1 MRLASFTVKNFRSI
15 TDAYKLPLRDF
26 AVLVG
31 PNNEGKSNVLKSI
44 VLALGLLSRSRYYKS
59 QRQLRYRYGAEEDLA
74 FSWNRD
80 YPLTLQAT
88 QLDGRS
94 EFVLEFELNTAEQRE
109 FRTRT
114 KLNLSTNLKLK
125 LSLGRED
132 AKLDL
137 LLQGQAKQKVGP
149 DLEEVARFVAERLD
163 IQYIPAIRP
172 SALAESVVD
181 DLLARELALLEANAE
196 YQELLGKLE
205 AIQQPVLDA
214 LSSELTKT
222 VSGFIPEVSAVSVQ
236 TGNALR
242 RAVRHSSRVL
252 IDDGTETDLGRKGDG
267 VKSLTAIAL
276 LRHTSQKARGNRSL
290 IFAIEEPESHLHP
303 RAIHGLRTVLQDI
316 ANVNQVIVTTHSPV
330 LVDRQET
337 RRNII
342 VQDGRAIPAKHI
354 RDVRDALGVELSDN
368 LASATLVLLVE
379 GEEDRQV
386 IGAWLPKLSTKLG
399 RALATGNFAI
409 DTLGGAT
416 NLRYKAGLHKT
427 FLCKVHAFVD
437 NDVAG
442 RNAIDSALAGG
453 TLEKTEYRAAVCHG
467 MANSELEDFIKEE
480 TYQHA
485 VQASFGVALVAKF
498 MSTNKKQW
506 SDRIRDNFQD
516 QGIPWSPSLERQVKA
531 VVAAAAASVAL
542 DSLNEHRRGPIDA
555 LVSQLEERLA
565 NV

>member
-1 MRLASFTVKNFRSI
+1 MTHKLGGALKKQMRCFEDQRVTMQRPGFKAFGCRLVWIFSVYFTLDIVTMRLASFTVKNFRSI

-242 RAVRHSSRVL
+242 RAVSIRPVF
-252 IDDGTETDLGRKGDG
+252 
-267 VKSLTAIAL
+267 SLMTG
-276 LRHTSQKARGNRSL
+276 QKQ
-290 IFAIEEPESHLHP
+290 I
-303 RAIHGLRTVLQDI
+303 
-316 ANVNQVIVTTHSPV
+316 
-330 LVDRQET
+330 
-337 RRNII
+337 
-342 VQDGRAIPAKHI
+342 
-354 RDVRDALGVELSDN
+354 SD
-368 LASATLVLLVE
+368 
-379 GEEDRQV
+379 
-386 IGAWLPKLSTKLG
+386 
-399 RALATGNFAI
+399 
-409 DTLGGAT
+409 
-416 NLRYKAGLHKT
+416 
-427 FLCKVHAFVD
+427 
-437 NDVAG
+437 
-442 RNAIDSALAGG
+442 
-453 TLEKTEYRAAVCHG
+453 EKG
-467 MANSELEDFIKEE
+467 MASRASQQLLFFVIPVKK
-480 TYQHA
+480 HA
-485 VQASFGVALVAKF
+485 VTDPLS
-498 MSTNKKQW
+498 
-506 SDRIRDNFQD
+506 
-516 QGIPWSPSLERQVKA
+516 
-531 VVAAAAASVAL
+531 
-542 DSLNEHRRGPIDA
+542 
-555 LVSQLEERLA
+555 SQ
-565 NV
+565 